1 MYQVHKYIYPLSCVI
16 SFAYVHVEVTIG
28 YTKLD
33 RFLLVLENLHQLGYI
48 KPN

>member
-1 MYQVHKYIYPLSCVI
+1 MYQVHKYIYPLRCVI

-33 RFLLVLENLHQLGYI
+33 SVLENLHQLGYI